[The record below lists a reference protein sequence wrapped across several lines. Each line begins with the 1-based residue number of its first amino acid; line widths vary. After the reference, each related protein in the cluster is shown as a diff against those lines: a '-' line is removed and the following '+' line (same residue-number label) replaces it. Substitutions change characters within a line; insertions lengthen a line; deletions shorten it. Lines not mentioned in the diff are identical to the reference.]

1 MADGYVQVFC
11 GSGDGKSSAAL
22 GKGIASA
29 INGNSVIIVQFMK
42 DKNENEKKFFEKLE
56 PEIKLFRFEKMENCF
71 EELTEE
77 QKSEEVNNMRN
88 GLNYAKKVLVTKE
101 CDVLILDEVLGLIN
115 EGIISYEEVIPILQA
130 RDEDVIIIMTGR
142 VMSNELL
149 EYVDNVSDIETLRWH
164 FIKWV
169 LLWT

>member
-1 MADGYVQVFC
+1 
-11 GSGDGKSSAAL
+11 
-22 GKGIASA
+22 
-29 INGNSVIIVQFMK
+29 
-42 DKNENEKKFFEKLE
+42 
-56 PEIKLFRFEKMENCF
+56 
-71 EELTEE
+71 
-77 QKSEEVNNMRN
+77 MRN